1 MQVNFPMKSWG
12 PHPSSDSEKKLNL
25 SLCLRPQ
32 NNVAKGNLTSCSYR
46 LKRKAR
52 CTCKYLLFFNY
63 LVGMFRLTLSLPS
76 PSLLSLLLGF
86 IALRKLL
93 GIHNTFL
100 VKMSALFS
108 LVLGIIPV
116 MRF

>member
-1 MQVNFPMKSWG
+1 MFVQV
-12 PHPSSDSEKKLNL
+12 EKESALHV
-25 SLCLRPQ
+25 Q
-32 NNVAKGNLTSCSYR
+32 N
-46 LKRKAR
+46 
-52 CTCKYLLFFNY
+52 LLFFNY
-63 LVGMFRLTLSLPS
+63 LVGMFRLTLSLLS
-76 PSLLSLLLGF
+76 PLLLSLLLGF

-93 GIHNTFL
+93 GIHNAFL

>member
-1 MQVNFPMKSWG
+1 MFVQV
-12 PHPSSDSEKKLNL
+12 EKESALHV
-25 SLCLRPQ
+25 Q
-32 NNVAKGNLTSCSYR
+32 N
-46 LKRKAR
+46 
-52 CTCKYLLFFNY
+52 LLFFNY

-76 PSLLSLLLGF
+76 PLLLSLLLGF